1 MRLTNRNPLALF
13 YSSFLFGSL
22 AVPYY
27 YLALGFLI
35 HEPITT
41 ALQVFLWLAACTT
54 LLLLILIARTR
65 LEQMLA
71 KILGR
76 FFRPFLIV
84 AVTIAAA
91 LSWQIELGIAS
102 FPLMLPVEYWSSLIE
117 ASAIATAIAFVVVIS
132 TPPSRLER
140 FLSARFTCENKWCV
154 AIGCLLLVLGFIF
167 VGWEFYQLYFLPLP
181 NFH

>member
-1 MRLTNRNPLALF
+1 MSPTNRNSLALF
-13 YSSFLFGSL
+13 YSSFIFGSL

-35 HEPITT
+35 REPITT
-41 ALQVFLWLAACTT
+41 MLQVFLWLAACTT

-76 FFRPFLIV
+76 FFRPFLIM
-84 AVTIAAA
+84 AVIIAAA
-91 LSWQIELGIAS
+91 LSWQIELAIAS

-117 ASAIATAIAFVVVIS
+117 ASAIATAIAFVVIVS
-132 TPPSRLER
+132 TPPSRLES
-140 FLSARFTCENKWCV
+140 FLSARFTCENKSHL

-167 VGWEFYQLYFLPLP
+167 VGSELFQFYFLPIP
-181 NFH
+181 TFH

>member
-35 HEPITT
+35 HEPVTT
-41 ALQVFLWLAACTT
+41 MLQVFLWLAACTT

-84 AVTIAAA
+84 AVIIAAA
-91 LSWQIELGIAS
+91 LSWQVALAIAS

-117 ASAIATAIAFVVVIS
+117 ASAIATAIAFVVLVS
-132 TPPSRLER
+132 TPPSRLES
-140 FLSARFTCENKWCV
+140 FLSARFTCENKWYL
-154 AIGCLLLVLGFIF
+154 AIGCLLLVLGFIVAGSELF
-167 VGWEFYQLYFLPLP
+167 QFYFLPIP
-181 NFH
+181 TFH